1 MTVTLDHGEA
11 DCLIHLDG
19 EINIASA
26 AELKTLLVEALA
38 TGKDLRVDLERATQL
53 DITALQLLWAA
64 ERKAAGAGSQFTVAG
79 SVPQELADATA
90 DAGFE
95 KFPVPGGQK

>member
-1 MTVTLDHGEA
+1 MSVTLEHGEA

-19 EINIASA
+19 EINIAIA
-26 AELKTLLVEALA
+26 AELKSLLVAALA
-38 TGKDLRVDLERATQL
+38 LGKDLRVDLERATQL

-64 ERKAAGAGSQFTVAG
+64 ERKAAGMGSRFAVAG
-79 SVPQELADATA
+79 SVPQELADAVA

-95 KFPVPGGQK
+95 RFPAPFEQK